1 MKRFAVLSTVG
12 VGLAVLAAGCTG
24 VSQEGPTTLA
34 EAQALAAERG
44 VPVLLDFYT
53 DW

>member
-1 MKRFAVLSTVG
+1 MKRLTFLSTLF
-12 VGLAVLAAGCTG
+12 VGLASFAAADGG

>member
-1 MKRFAVLSTVG
+1 LKRSAVLSGLV
-12 VGLAVLAAGCTG
+12 VGLAVLAAGCSG
-24 VSQEGPTTLA
+24 AGHDGPSTLA